1 MTLQSSELKL
11 IDIPL
16 LSLVGTLMGQLE
28 SLSKSRS
35 PLRDRA
41 GC

>member
-11 IDIPL
+11 IDITL

-28 SLSKSRS
+28 SLSKSCS

>member
-16 LSLVGTLMGQLE
+16 LLLVGTLMGQLE
-28 SLSKSRS
+28 SLS
-35 PLRDRA
+35 
-41 GC
+41 